1 MIIKVYSP
9 SVKLNETRIIKLRH
23 ASSLD
28 DHKGLLTAPIKS
40 PPALQELS
48 FFHFLPHSN
57 KFDSGK

>member
-1 MIIKVYSP
+1 MKP
-9 SVKLNETRIIKLRH
+9 SYLCWIIKLRH
-23 ASSLD
+23 TSSLD